1 MKLSYSKIWGICFII
16 AFIILF
22 ISSPDSYTHDLYQR
36 TDSANFFTS
45 GKSLMKGLIP
55 YSDFTDSKGPLL
67 WTIYGLGYLISHYD
81 YIGIFWLSVI
91 FYSFT
96 FFYVF
101 KIADI
106 FLNNQKRSLFV
117 VILMMSC
124 FFSPWFH
131 YEVRAEDWAQL
142 FIVLTFYRIC
152 LFLYTEKGKEPSS
165 LYLSCFILGIC
176 LIGTFFIKYNITV
189 MIGIACIYMLYAII
203 REKKNILLSF
213 LSLIGGIILLA
224 LPWIGYTLYLGC
236 FDAFINEYFINTLQT
251 VRSDNNL
258 ANYIHEWLFLTYDT
272 HTFLLFTIPCIGAV
286 AISQKV
292 HHYKY
297 FFLITFLGFF
307 AIAIHRCV
315 FLHWYYLS
323 VCLFF
328 PIWLFIYI
336 AKTKTNVKVI
346 NSIAVVATSY
356 TIISNCFF
364 WGFLTP
370 TWFFRDSVARADFY
384 KASYYMSQIK
394 QPSVIYYLCGT
405 LGLETPV
412 DGIPATTYWTTQIG
426 ATDSMMTSQIKA
438 MLSGVSDFIVAAD
451 NEEFPISGT
460 DSLIKQNGYHELM
473 KFRTIETDFVLYS
486 KHQVKNPPKEF
497 HISIYDILLKRNI
510 FKNKKQYVCN
520 TKIIDD
526 LRTCSYEEE

>member
-16 AFIILF
+16 AFVILF

-81 YIGIFWLSVI
+81 YIGVFWLSVI

-101 KIADI
+101 KTADI
-106 FLNNQKRSLFV
+106 FLNNQKLSIFV
-117 VILMMSC
+117 VLLMISC

-142 FIVLTFYRIC
+142 FIVLAFYRIC
-152 LFLYTEKGKEPSS
+152 LFLYTERGKEPSS

-176 LIGTFFIKYNITV
+176 LIGTFFIKYNITL

-203 REKKNILLSF
+203 REKKNIPLSF
-213 LSLIGGIILLA
+213 ISLAGGIILLA
-224 LPWIGYTLYLGC
+224 FPWIGYTVYLGS
-236 FDAFINEYFINTLQT
+236 FDAFIKEYIINTLQT
-251 VRSDNNL
+251 VGSDNTL

-272 HTFLLFTIPCIGAV
+272 HTIILFALPFIGAIAMSKNV
-286 AISQKV
+286 YQ
-292 HHYKY
+292 YKY

-328 PIWLFIYI
+328 PIWLFIYLAQTI
-336 AKTKTNVKVI
+336 SNHKIIKTIVI
-346 NSIAVVATSY
+346 VSVVY
-356 TIISNCFF
+356 TIFSNFFF

-370 TWFFRDSVARADFY
+370 TWFFRDSNARAQFY
-384 KASYYMSQIK
+384 KASYYLSQIEK
-394 QPSVIYYLCGT
+394 PTIIYYLCGT
-405 LGLETPV
+405 LGLESPV
-412 DGIPATTYWTTQIG
+412 DGVPATTYWTTQIG
-426 ATDSMMTSQIKA
+426 ATDSMMKSQIEA
-438 MLSGVSDFIVAAD
+438 MKSGISDFIVAAD
-451 NEEFPISGT
+451 NEEFPICDT
-460 DSLIKQNGYHELM
+460 DSLIKQSGYHELM
-473 KFRTIETDFVLYS
+473 KFRAIETDFILYS
-486 KHQVKNPPKEF
+486 KHQVNEPPENF
-497 HISIYDILLKRNI
+497 HISNIDVLLKRRL
-510 FKNKKQYVCN
+510 FPQK
-520 TKIIDD
+520 
-526 LRTCSYEEE
+526 